1 MKATLVPDQLTQCTA
16 LEAAHAIRSAWETLV
31 GTTPSNE
38 TLACLMAQAA
48 LETGRFKLMHCWNF
62 GNVKAGPNY
71 EGSYCQFRCNEVLNG
86 KVQWFDPPHPQTNFR
101 AFGSLEV
108 GALKWVQSLKEH
120 FPLAWETLPSGMPLS
135 FVHALKL
142 GRYFTAD
149 ETAYG
154 KGVASLWREYCAEL
168 GKLSTSSS
176 EKPEPVQAPPDDE
189 AELHAAALA
198 AKANFDPLEAAREE
212 RREQL
217 KEP

>member
-38 TLACLMAQAA
+38 TLACMMAQAA

-120 FPLAWETLPSGMPLS
+120 FPRAWQALGMPLS
-135 FVHALKL
+135 FVHGLKL
-142 GRYFTAD
+142 DRYFTAD
-149 ETAYG
+149 ETSYA
-154 KGVASLWREYCAEL
+154 KAVASLWHEYLAIL
-168 GKLSTSSS
+168 
-176 EKPEPVQAPPDDE
+176 PMPDDNPKLTYKE
-189 AELHAAALA
+189 PAKVDGEDELHAAALA

-212 RREQL
+212 RNEQL
-217 KEP
+217 REP